1 MGITGNKIRR
11 LWLPSLILVLAIL
24 VISLLASSLISAN
37 NARGNSQPPLKVHTP
52 TLTATAVVALTQF
65 GLATSPSVIGA
76 ETLQVSPSPD
86 NCTYTMYYWTY
97 YWRSH
102 PEAFSIENITIGD
115 LSYTKAEAIAML
127 KIKAQDEATAL
138 LQEFFTALFNTLNG
152 ADSSAIEATLV
163 EAKGWLSL
171 HASGDDLTDSD
182 RQQAQTLIQAL
193 MDYNNG
199 VAGPGHCQDE
209 PITPTPIPS
218 PTPTV
223 TKTPTQRP
231 LFTFQPTTVTAVPPD
246 EDQPTK
252 PPSEPTA
259 TDKPAPTTP
268 PTEPPTE
275 QPTEPPPPTP
285 APTDVP
291 TTLDQ
296 EVSTPGMLTL
306 SVLTPGVLTPG
317 VFAAL
322 VVGQLFKDIR
332 KRFHL

>member
-11 LWLPSLILVLAIL
+11 LWLPFFIVVVAIL

-65 GLATSPSVIGA
+65 GLATSPPVIGA
-76 ETLQVSPSPD
+76 ETLQVPPSPD

-171 HASGDDLTDSD
+171 HSSGDDLTDSD

-209 PITPTPIPS
+209 PITPNPIPS
-218 PTPTV
+218 PTPSV

-231 LFTFQPTTVTAVPPD
+231 LFTFQPTTVTATSPPD
-246 EDQPTK
+246 EEQKTK
-252 PPSEPTA
+252 QPSEP
-259 TDKPAPTTP
+259 P
-268 PTEPPTE
+268 PTEPP
-275 QPTEPPPPTP
+275 PTEPPPTEP
-285 APTDVP
+285 D
-291 TTLDQ
+291 
-296 EVSTPGMLTL
+296 
-306 SVLTPGVLTPG
+306 
-317 VFAAL
+317 
-322 VVGQLFKDIR
+322 R
-332 KRFHL
+332 K